1 VQAVRRVRQ
10 QLVKSHTALI
20 NQVRGLLAEHDI
32 VMRHGR
38 AQLRRTLPRILEDG
52 DSGLSGVIASS

>member
-1 VQAVRRVRQ
+1 VRQ